1 MPIGVKFGVEVE
13 AKLEVDQFDNFI
25 LIQNSQFP
33 LMINFCFLQ
42 DVYEVKVITIILT
55 NGPFTN

>member
-13 AKLEVDQFDNFI
+13 AKLEVDQFDHFI

-42 DVYEVKVITIILT
+42 DVHEVKVITIILT